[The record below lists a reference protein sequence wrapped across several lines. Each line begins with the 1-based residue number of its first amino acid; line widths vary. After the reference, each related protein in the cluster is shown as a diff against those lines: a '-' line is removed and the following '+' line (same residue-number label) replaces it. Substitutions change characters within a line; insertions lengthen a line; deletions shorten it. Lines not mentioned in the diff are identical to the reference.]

1 MGKMKKWKEIIRKLG
16 IENRSLSGISLII
29 VAAIFMELTVAL
41 QYQSASKGIRSE
53 VQHRAETE
61 LDMKNMEIKNVMT
74 AVEVA
79 VANLVWDV
87 EQRLSQPDS
96 MYLVTEKTLRDNEI
110 IMGSAV
116 AFEPYY
122 YKEKG
127 EQFSPYTFRK
137 DGKLENKQLGT
148 DQYRYHM
155 MDWYTAPMKAGRG
168 CWSEPYFDE
177 GGGEIIMSTY
187 SVPIHDATGQSI
199 GVFTADVSLEWLSQV
214 INARHIYPS
223 SFNLM
228 ISRKGRIMAC
238 PNDSDVMTRTIQE
251 VTSQMGD
258 TTIERINNEMMA
270 GKSGQS
276 SLEDVDG
283 EKKYIFY
290 GPVEGGTGW
299 SMAIVCSDNE
309 IYGELRSLGL
319 RIMIMVVVG
328 LCLMGFILWR
338 SIRNFL
344 RLAETEKQKTAI
356 ESELQIASSIQMGLL
371 PKKFPPFPD
380 RNDVDIYAS
389 LLPAK
394 EVGGDLYDFYIR
406 DEKLF
411 FCIGDVAGKGVP
423 ASLVMAITRT
433 LFRNISARETRPQR
447 IASAINDTGSENDL
461 NSLFVT
467 FFVGVLDLPTGLLRY
482 CNAGHEMPIVISNGS
497 EPKVTELECDSN
509 LPLAIMKG
517 WDYTV
522 QETTLEA
529 GTTLFLYTDG
539 LTEAMMADGTL
550 FGDKRMMESIV
561 SDTPKGIIEHMTDS
575 VNAFVKGAEQSDDLT
590 MLAILYNR
598 KKLSA
603 RLQRSIT
610 LPNDV
615 QTVPQLAIFIE
626 EVCEALEF
634 DSGQTMEMNLAVEE
648 AVVNVMNYAYPKGI
662 KGTVQIDAEANE
674 ERLKFTITDYGVPF
688 DPTTYAKA
696 DTTLSAEDRPI
707 GGLGIFMIRQYMDS
721 INYERVKGGAGD
733 NSAFKGGKNVLTLR
747 KRLK

>member
-1 MGKMKKWKEIIRKLG
+1 MKKWTDIIRKLST
-16 IENRSLSGISLII
+16 ENRSLPGIAVI
-29 VAAIFMELTVAL
+29 VIAAILLEVTVAM
-41 QYQSASKGIRSE
+41 QYRSATRGIRAE
-53 VQHRAETE
+53 VEHRAQTE
-61 LDMKNMEIKNVMT
+61 LDMKDLEIQNVMT

-79 VANLVWDV
+79 VANMVWDV

-96 MYLVTEKTLRDNEI
+96 LYMVTEKTLLDNEI

-122 YKEKG
+122 YPEKG
-127 EQFSPYTFRK
+127 EQYSPYTYRTN
-137 DGKLENKQLGT
+137 GRLEQKQLGT
-148 DQYRYHM
+148 DTYRYHTM
-155 MDWYTAPMKAGRG
+155 EWYTAPMKAGRG

-187 SVPIHDATGQSI
+187 SVPIHDATGRNI
-199 GVFTADVSLEWLSQV
+199 GVFTADVSLDWLSQV

-223 SFNLM
+223 SFNVM
-228 ISRKGRIMAC
+228 ISRTGRIMAC
-238 PNDSDVMTRTIQE
+238 PDDNYVMNRTIQE
-251 VTSQMGD
+251 LTASMND
-258 TTIERINNEMMA
+258 TIRERINREMME
-270 GKSGQS
+270 GKSGQGTIVD
-276 SLEDVDG
+276 SLGV
-283 EKKYIFY
+283 KKYVFY
-290 GPVEGGTGW
+290 APVEGDTGW
-299 SMAIVCSDNE
+299 SMAIVCLDSE
-309 IYGELRSLGL
+309 IYGELRAMGFRLMCMVLAGL
-319 RIMIMVVVG
+319 A
-328 LCLMGFILWR
+328 LMGFILWR
-338 SIRNFL
+338 SIRNSR
-344 RLAETEKQKTAI
+344 RLAVTEKQKTAI
-356 ESELQIASSIQMGLL
+356 ESELQIANAIQMGLL
-371 PKKFPPFPD
+371 PKEFPPFPE
-380 RNDVDIYAS
+380 RTDVDIYAT
-389 LLPAK
+389 LVPAK

-423 ASLVMAITRT
+423 ASLVMAVTCT
-433 LFRNISARETRPQR
+433 LFRNISSRETKPHR
-447 IASAINDTGSENDL
+447 IVSAINNTGSENDL

-482 CNAGHEMPIVISNGS
+482 CNAGHEVPILISNGS

-509 LPLAIMKG
+509 LPLGIMKS

-539 LTEAMMADGTL
+539 LTEAMKADGTL
-550 FGDKRMMESIV
+550 YGDQRMLDSIV
-561 SDTPKGIIEHMTDS
+561 SDTPKGIIKHMTDS

-590 MLAILYNR
+590 MLAILYNHQ
-598 KKLSA
+598 KLSA

-615 QTVPQLAIFIE
+615 QTIPQLATFID

-634 DSGQTMEMNLAVEE
+634 DAGQTMEMNLAVEE
-648 AVVNVMNYAYPKGI
+648 AVVNVMNYAYPKGTV
-662 KGTVQIDAEANE
+662 GTVQIDAEANE
-674 ERLKFTITDYGVPF
+674 ERLKFTITDYGAPF

-721 INYERVKGGAGD
+721 INYERVKEKAGD
-733 NSAFKGGKNVLTLR
+733 TSAFKGGKNVLTLR
-747 KRLK
+747 KRLR